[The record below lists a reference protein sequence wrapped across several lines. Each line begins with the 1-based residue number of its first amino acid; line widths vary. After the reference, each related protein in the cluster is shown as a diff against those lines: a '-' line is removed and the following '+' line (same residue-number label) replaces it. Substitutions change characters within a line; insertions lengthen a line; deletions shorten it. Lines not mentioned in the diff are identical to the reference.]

1 MSVVAACG
9 IDLGTDTAVIACC
22 KKGGVDILDNEVCAF
37 RSGKRSPRQRLKAR
51 HHIHPPAAKRL
62 RRGSTF
68 SDVCYFRLKHTV
80 PRHKTHIDTV

>member
-62 RRGSTF
+62 RRGSTS
-68 SDVCYFRLKHTV
+68 SDVCYFRRKHTV
-80 PRHKTHIDTV
+80 PPHKTHIDTV